1 VLVSDGM
8 LSAFENVG
16 WPDPQWACGPVEAGG
31 HGGELLRGG
40 YAQAAWR
47 TPAAWR
53 IPAALRAA
61 AAPLD
66 AVAAAELF
74 RRMTTRRLSLLRPG
88 PARAYLAGLAPQTAA
103 LARGPLAALDDFYLV
118 NRAGRWSAAARQAY
132 LLRSRLIQPLF
143 ADGVMRAARAV
154 PLRDRMSD
162 RLHRDVL
169 GVLCPGLLSLPLA
182 GTPWHG
188 EPRTAA
194 TVLTTPP
201 GPAAADW
208 RRDYGEAVAG
218 FLRGYVLDHGEAA
231 PVFGVV
237 RRSAAERLL
246 RAPQADRHG
255 VWALATLTALLSG
268 DWLNAREPASQPGP
282 VWIGLLG
289 WTLLSPGR
297 TWSRPARSTARRRRG

>member
-1 VLVSDGM
+1 MYFTLAVSAATRQACDALAEAAERTDPRVMPIPGPARVTWRAPDGRAVVLHWGDADSPGR
-8 LSAFENVG
+8 SH
-16 WPDPQWACGPVEAGG
+16 AG
-31 HGGELLRGG
+31 
-40 YAQAAWR
+40 
-47 TPAAWR
+47 T
-53 IPAALRAA
+53 
-61 AAPLD
+61 LD

-88 PARAYLAGLAPQTAA
+88 PARAYLASLAPQAAA
-103 LARGPLAALDDFYLV
+103 LARGPLAALDNFYLV

-143 ADGVMRAARAV
+143 ADAVVRAARAV

-169 GVLCPGLLSLPLA
+169 GVLCPDLLGLPLA
-182 GTPWHG
+182 GTPWRG

-208 RRDYGEAVAG
+208 RRDYGDAVAG

-268 DWLNAREPASQPGP
+268 DWLNAREPASQA
-282 VWIGLLG
+282 LLG
-289 WTLLSPGR
+289 
-297 TWSRPARSTARRRRG
+297 